1 MHRLHDVK
9 GSDRIMS
16 VRLQQFCDI
25 DECPHAKT
33 GNPAWQESV
42 LMHWYDGKAG
52 IGGLQR
58 IGHEPNRDGGK
69 AVLWSNVFTTEG
81 VRYRRCLSDL
91 PLRPEDQ
98 LANGFGALDHK
109 FIFNGNPRWIVRD
122 EGIEVDLNVRNIFPI
137 LDVIHDDMGSLSR
150 SFAANHFEAAGEVK
164 GEARIGGKRIAIDG
178 LCYRDHSWGVR
189 DWSAAL
195 LTHRWFT
202 GTFGPALSFGLT
214 TWHDAD
220 GIMSSFGFVVRE
232 GVVTYTQDIDVVVYM
247 EADGITHR
255 GGQITLTLR
264 SEEHT
269 SALQSLMHIS

>member
-1 MHRLHDVK
+1 
-9 GSDRIMS
+9 
-16 VRLQQFCDI
+16 
-25 DECPHAKT
+25 
-33 GNPAWQESV
+33 
-42 LMHWYDGKAG
+42 
-52 IGGLQR
+52 
-58 IGHEPNRDGGK
+58 
-69 AVLWSNVFTTEG
+69 
-81 VRYRRCLSDL
+81 
-91 PLRPEDQ
+91 
-98 LANGFGALDHK
+98 
-109 FIFNGNPRWIVRD
+109 
-122 EGIEVDLNVRNIFPI
+122 
-137 LDVIHDDMGSLSR
+137 MGSLSR

-232 GVVTYTQDIDVVVYM
+232 GVVTYTQ
-247 EADGITHR
+247 
-255 GGQITLTLR
+255 R

-269 SALQSLMHIS
+269 SELQSLMRIPYAVFCLKKKK

>member
-1 MHRLHDVK
+1 
-9 GSDRIMS
+9 
-16 VRLQQFCDI
+16 
-25 DECPHAKT
+25 
-33 GNPAWQESV
+33 
-42 LMHWYDGKAG
+42 
-52 IGGLQR
+52 
-58 IGHEPNRDGGK
+58 
-69 AVLWSNVFTTEG
+69 
-81 VRYRRCLSDL
+81 
-91 PLRPEDQ
+91 
-98 LANGFGALDHK
+98 
-109 FIFNGNPRWIVRD
+109 
-122 EGIEVDLNVRNIFPI
+122 
-137 LDVIHDDMGSLSR
+137 MGSLSR

-255 GGQITLTLR
+255 GGPITLTLSDGDVYRVDCRAVDGAVFVRGAIACVDIIRAEARRVGDECVSTCR
-264 SEEHT
+264 SRWKPDH
-269 SALQSLMHIS
+269 